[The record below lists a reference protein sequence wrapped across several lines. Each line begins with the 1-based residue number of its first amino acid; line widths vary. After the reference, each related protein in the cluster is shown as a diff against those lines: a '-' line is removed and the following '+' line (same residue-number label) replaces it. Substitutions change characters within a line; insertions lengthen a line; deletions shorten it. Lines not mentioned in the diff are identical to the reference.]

1 MQSRPLVCICFLF
14 FCFFLFYDIYASSVV
29 FSIQGLLQEFL
40 QEDFPLQEKCI
51 IRGTVPV
58 VCLFKKSYTSFHL
71 LVTGRRR
78 TICFVAR
85 KLSFL
90 FLMRGMVGAESDL
103 SNDNAYWQ
111 ELTRLIIDHRWLHL
125 ATQ

>member
-1 MQSRPLVCICFLF
+1 MKEGTLSVMWIVFFLDLRSARCRAAPLFAPASFF
-14 FCFFLFYDIYASSVV
+14 FCFLFYDIYASCVV
-29 FSIQGLLQEFL
+29 FSIQRLLQEFL

-78 TICFVAR
+78 TICFVA
-85 KLSFL
+85 
-90 FLMRGMVGAESDL
+90 
-103 SNDNAYWQ
+103 
-111 ELTRLIIDHRWLHL
+111 
-125 ATQ
+125 

>member
-1 MQSRPLVCICFLF
+1 MKEGTLSVMWIV
-14 FCFFLFYDIYASSVV
+14 FFLDLRSARCRAALSFASASFFFYDIYASCVV
-29 FSIQGLLQEFL
+29 FSIQRLLQEFL
-40 QEDFPLQEKCI
+40 QEDFSLQEKCI

-103 SNDNAYWQ
+103 SNDNAY
-111 ELTRLIIDHRWLHL
+111 
-125 ATQ
+125 